1 MVGYRLSLGKRYF
14 WIINYMQLN
23 ELPLPRMLLVGVCCV
38 LWPAKMAFSQEAEA
52 AEPVQ
57 SQEAAAPAAKFDL
70 LELRVKGNS
79 VIDKKR
85 IERSV
90 YRFLGP
96 GKTIDVV
103 EEARAALEKLYQSQG
118 YQTVSVDIPEQDVKN
133 GVVYLQV
140 VEGTVAKLRVKDSR
154 YFDQGAIKAR
164 VPELAEG
171 KVPNLPKM
179 QAQLAQLA
187 ADSQDRTVA
196 PILRA
201 GETPGTL
208 EVDLKVKDELPLHGK
223 VEVNARNTG
232 NTSRLRTIVS
242 MHYDNLWQKFH
253 SASFMY
259 QTAPENNEE
268 VEVLVGSYVLPV
280 IDDSKR
286 LALYT
291 VSSSSTSQIASAG
304 ALSIIGTGDIY
315 GARLVMPMS
324 GSKAY
329 TQTATLGVDYKDFK
343 EDLALLGA
351 DSLKTPIGYL
361 PFMAQ
366 YSGNLRDSESL
377 LSFDMGV
384 NFGIRGL
391 GNDEQQFADKR
402 FLAKPNY
409 IYLSGG
415 LNYRRNLP
423 WGMELAGRTAGQIS
437 DSPLISNEQFSM
449 GGMQSVRGYLE
460 THVLADDGVTAS
472 LELYSPRL
480 APDDWDSL
488 NNLKALVFADGGK
501 GWLTDALPGT
511 AQEFALASV
520 GAGLRIGF
528 AKHLTGEFDFAVP
541 LLNQGTVRAGENRV
555 DFRLITQF

>member
-1 MVGYRLSLGKRYF
+1 
-14 WIINYMQLN
+14 MQLN
-23 ELPLPRMLLVGVCCV
+23 ELPLLRMFLVGTCCV
-38 LWPAKMAFSQEAEA
+38 LWPAKAVYCQEAET
-52 AEPVQ
+52 AEQ
-57 SQEAAAPAAKFDL
+57 AQQQEEADSQAPTAKFNL

-79 VIDKKR
+79 VIDKKL

-103 EEARAALEKLYQSQG
+103 EEARAALEKLYQNQG

-140 VEGTVAKLRVKDSR
+140 VEGTIAKLRVKDSR

-223 VEVNARNTG
+223 VEVNARNTA
-232 NTSRLRTIVS
+232 NTSRLRTIIS

-286 LALYT
+286 LALYA

-324 GSKAY
+324 GSKTY
-329 TQTATLGVDYKDFK
+329 NHTATLGVDYKDFK

-351 DSLKTPIGYL
+351 DSLKTPISYL

-377 LSFDMGV
+377 LSFDMGI

-402 FLAKPNY
+402 FLSRPNY
-409 IYLSGG
+409 IYLNGG

-423 WGMELAGRTAGQIS
+423 WGMEMAGRVAGQIS

-449 GGMQSVRGYLE
+449 GGMKSVRGYLE
-460 THVLADDGVTAS
+460 THVLADDGVSAS

-480 APDDWDSL
+480 APDDWESVDS
-488 NNLKALVFADGGK
+488 LKALMFADGGK
-501 GWLTDALPGT
+501 GWLMDALPGS

-520 GAGLRIGF
+520 GAGLRVGF
-528 AKHLTGEFDFAVP
+528 TKHLLGEFDFAVP
-541 LLNQGTVRAGENRV
+541 LLDQGTVRAGENRV

>member
-1 MVGYRLSLGKRYF
+1 
-14 WIINYMQLN
+14 MQLN
-23 ELPLPRMLLVGVCCV
+23 ELPLLRMVLIGTCCV
-38 LWPAKMAFSQEAEA
+38 FWPAKAVFCQEAET
-52 AEPVQ
+52 AEQ
-57 SQEAAAPAAKFDL
+57 AQQQEAESQAPAAKFDL
-70 LELRVKGNS
+70 LELRVKGNT
-79 VIDKKR
+79 VIDKKQ

-96 GKTIDVV
+96 GKSIDVV
-103 EEARAALEKLYQSQG
+103 EQARAALEKLYQSQG
-118 YQTVSVDIPEQDVKN
+118 YQTVAVDIPEQDVKN

-140 VEGTVAKLRVKDSR
+140 VEGTIGKLRVKDSR

-187 ADSQDRTVA
+187 AESQDRSVA

-286 LALYT
+286 LALYA

-324 GSKAY
+324 SGTKTY
-329 TQTATLGVDYKDFK
+329 THTATLGVDYKDFK

-351 DSLKTPIGYL
+351 DSLKTPISYL

-366 YSGNLRDSESL
+366 YAGNMRDNESL
-377 LSFDMGV
+377 LSFDVGV

-402 FLAKPNY
+402 FLARPNY
-409 IYLSGG
+409 IYLNGG
-415 LNYRRNLP
+415 LKYRRNLP
-423 WGMELAGRTAGQIS
+423 WGMELAGRAAGQVS

-460 THVLADDGVTAS
+460 THVLADDGVSAS

-480 APDDWDSL
+480 VPDDWDSVDS
-488 NNLKALVFADGGK
+488 LKALVFADGGK
-501 GWLTDALPGT
+501 GWVMDALPGT

-520 GAGLRIGF
+520 GMGLRVGF
-528 AKHLTGEFDFAVP
+528 VKHLLGEFDFAVP
-541 LLNQGTVRAGENRV
+541 LLEQGNVRAGENRV

>member
-1 MVGYRLSLGKRYF
+1 
-14 WIINYMQLN
+14 MQLN
-23 ELPLPRMLLVGVCCV
+23 EFPLLGVVLAGACCALL
-38 LWPAKMAFSQEAEA
+38 PAKAVLSQEAETPEQA
-52 AEPVQ
+52 QAQDVSAQ
-57 SQEAAAPAAKFDL
+57 APAAKFDL
-70 LELRVKGNS
+70 LELRVKGNT
-79 VIDKKR
+79 VIDKKQ
-85 IERSV
+85 IERTV

-96 GKTIDVV
+96 DKTIDVV
-103 EEARAALEKLYQSQG
+103 ETARAALERLYQSLG
-118 YQTVSVDIPEQDVKN
+118 YQTVAVDIPEQDVKN

-154 YFDQGAIKAR
+154 YFDQGVIKAR

-171 KVPNLPKM
+171 NVPNLPKM

-187 ADSQDRTVA
+187 SDSQDRSVA

-223 VEVNARNTG
+223 VEVNARNTAS
-232 NTSRLRTIVS
+232 TSRLRTIVS

-259 QTAPENNEE
+259 QTAPENSEE
-268 VEVLVGSYVLPV
+268 VEVLVGSYVMP
-280 IDDSKR
+280 IFDDQKR
-286 LALYT
+286 LALYA

-304 ALSIIGTGDIY
+304 ALSIIGAGDIY
-315 GARLVMPMS
+315 GARLVMPMN
-324 GSKAY
+324 GSKSY
-329 TQTATLGVDYKDFK
+329 SHTATLGVDYKDFK

-351 DSLKTPIGYL
+351 DSLKTPISYL

-366 YSGNLRDSESL
+366 YSGNMRDENSL
-377 LSFDMGV
+377 LSFDTGI

-391 GNDEQQFADKR
+391 GNDEKEFADKR
-402 FLAKPNY
+402 FLARPNY

-415 LNYRRNLP
+415 LNYRRDLP
-423 WGMELAGRTAGQIS
+423 WGMSMASRAAGQIS

-472 LELYSPRL
+472 LEVYSPHL
-480 APDDWDSL
+480 APDAWDKVD
-488 NNLKALVFADGGK
+488 NLKALVFADAGK
-501 GWLTDALPGT
+501 GWLMDALPGSPH
-511 AQEFALASV
+511 EFALASV
-520 GAGLRIGF
+520 GAGLRVGLV
-528 AKHLTGEFDFAVP
+528 KHLLGEFDFAVP
-541 LLNQGTVRAGENRV
+541 ILDQGIVRAGENRV